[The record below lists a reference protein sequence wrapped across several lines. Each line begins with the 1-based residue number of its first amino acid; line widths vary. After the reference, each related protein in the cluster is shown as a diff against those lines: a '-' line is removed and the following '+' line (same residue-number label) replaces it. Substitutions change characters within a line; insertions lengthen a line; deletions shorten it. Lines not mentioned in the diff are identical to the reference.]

1 MGRLDLLP
9 SLHPRILI
17 PPAVHAEVTGGG
29 TGALDLAQATWL
41 TVQAPSDI
49 AAVSSLRRVTRLD
62 AGEAEAIVLA
72 GEIGAR
78 LIVDEHEGR
87 RIAHARGIPI
97 VGTIGLI
104 VEATRAGL
112 IAVDD
117 VEPLLRQMT
126 GARFR
131 VSERLIR
138 YAVDLARQGGE

>member
-1 MGRLDLLP
+1 VGRLDLLP
-9 SLHPRILI
+9 SLHPQVLI
-17 PPAVHAEVTGGG
+17 PPAVHAEVTSGG

-41 TVQAPSDI
+41 TVRAPSDT
-49 AAVSSLRRVTRLD
+49 ATVARLRRISRLD

-72 GEIGAR
+72 GELGAR
-78 LIVDEHEGR
+78 LIVDEHQGR
-87 RIAHARGIPI
+87 QIARARGIPI

-104 VEATRAGL
+104 IEASRADL
-112 IAVDD
+112 IPVND

-138 YAVDLARQGGE
+138 HAVALVRAER